1 MKTEQEAFNE
11 RQIYH
16 RELIRTRIKRYGF
29 VVKSVYAFN
38 SPFTKPSTG
47 FVVTIVQR
55 ETLASRNFLKWL
67 LRDYAY
73 RLEFVEQ
80 MELALDKPPAT
91 DKLLPT

>member
-1 MKTEQEAFNE
+1 MKTKQEAFNE

-29 VVKSVYAFN
+29 VVKSVYAFD
-38 SPFTKPSTG
+38 SPNTEPNVG

-55 ETLASRNFLKWL
+55 ETPASRKFLEWL
-67 LRDYAY
+67 LKDYAF

-80 MELALDKPPAT
+80 MELALDKSTAI
-91 DKLLPT
+91 DKLPK